1 MTETPTTAAGAP
13 APGADPSPAR
23 SPRDAA
29 ALIQQLIDVGRDA
42 VGRGLVL
49 ASAGNLSVRVSDTE
63 FAVTASGT
71 WLDRLTPE
79 DFAVLT
85 VGDDETGAP
94 AGGGPKPSSEWKLH
108 HRAYRAR
115 PDAECVLHLH
125 PRTAVVLASLGREIR
140 LLTLDHAYYLRSIGV
155 TPFFHN
161 GTDELA
167 DTAAAELR
175 EHDAVIMRHHGCSV
189 VAGTVEMAYRR
200 ALNLEDAAQA
210 TALALQLGDTDTRFP
225 DDGAVHA

>member
-1 MTETPTTAAGAP
+1 M
-13 APGADPSPAR
+13 SK
-23 SPRDAA
+23 SPREARAPQVRASQVRDRDR
-29 ALIQQLIDVGRDA
+29 LITELIEVGRDA

-49 ASAGNLSVRVSDTE
+49 ASAGNLSVRVSDRE
-63 FAVTASGT
+63 FLVTAKGS

-79 DFAVLT
+79 SFALLT
-85 VGDDETGAP
+85 LDDDETGAP
-94 AGGGPKPSSEWKLH
+94 VDVGPEPSSEWKLH

-125 PRTAVVLASLGREIR
+125 PRTAVVLASLGRPIR
-140 LLTLDHAYYLRSIGV
+140 RLTLDHAYYLGEIAV

-167 DTAAAELR
+167 DTAGEALR
-175 EHDAVIMRHHGCSV
+175 DHDCVVMQHHGCSV
-189 VAGTVEMAYRR
+189 VASDVQMAYRR

-210 TALALQLGDTDTRFP
+210 TALALQLGDTDTVFP
-225 DDGAVHA
+225 DDSATHA

>member
-1 MTETPTTAAGAP
+1 MTPQRTR
-13 APGADPSPAR
+13 D
-23 SPRDAA
+23 RDA
-29 ALIQQLIDVGRDA
+29 LIDELIETGRDA

-49 ASAGNLSVRVSDTE
+49 ASAGNLSVRISDTE
-63 FAVTASGT
+63 FAVSASGT
-71 WLDRLTPE
+71 WLDRLTRD
-79 DFAVLT
+79 DFAVLS
-85 VGDDETGAP
+85 VADDEDGSP
-94 AGGGPKPSSEWKLH
+94 RDGGPKPSSEWKLH

-115 PDAECVLHLH
+115 PDIECVLHLH

-140 LLTLDHAYYLRSIGV
+140 LLTLDHAYYLGSIGV

-175 EHDAVIMRHHGCSV
+175 EHDCVIMQHHGCSV
-189 VAGTVEMAYRR
+189 VADTVSMAYRR

-210 TALALQLGDTDTRFP
+210 TALALQLGDTTTAFP
-225 DDGAVHA
+225 DLGATHA